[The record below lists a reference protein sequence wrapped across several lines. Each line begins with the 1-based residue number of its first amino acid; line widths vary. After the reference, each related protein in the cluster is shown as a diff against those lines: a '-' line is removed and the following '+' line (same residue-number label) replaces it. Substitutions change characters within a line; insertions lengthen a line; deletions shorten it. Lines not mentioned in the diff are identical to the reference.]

1 MEPLVEKYRPM
12 TIEGFAG
19 LTRVKAILAAFA
31 ADPYP
36 AAFMLVGP
44 SGTGKTTIAL
54 ALAEMLK
61 AEVMHVP
68 SRCCTLESVQDL
80 LYKCHLTPMFAQGGW
95 HAPLID
101 EFDQASKAAQHA
113 FLSAL
118 DTTGFPPQTYF
129 VFTAN
134 STATLEDRFLSRCRT
149 LKFTTDDLMEP
160 AVKLLRK
167 VWRKEIEDRRDR
179 RKKMPDPPDFAAM
192 LRETRLNVREALGLL
207 ELELLAP
214 GSFEPTL
221 PDPSVAATKKRAGA
235 PIYSIGYHAL
245 SVPALTEA
253 LDTLGVSLLI
263 DVRATPQSRLPGF
276 TQGQLE
282 KTYGRRYL
290 WAGDRLGGR
299 GATPKEDALVWLESL
314 AASGQ
319 TCCLLCKEEAPGS
332 CHRHYTIATA
342 LLERGINVQHVY
354 GDELVSASDLQ
365 ASVEAKQRGEDLDY
379 PFTLWRE
386 EVTA

>member
-1 MEPLVEKYRPM
+1 MEPLVKRYQPT

-19 LTRVKAILAAFA
+19 LTRVKTILAAFA

-36 AAFMLVGP
+36 AAFLCVGN
-44 SGTGKTTIAL
+44 SGTGKTAMGL
-54 ALAEMLK
+54 ALADAID
-61 AEVMHVP
+61 AEVQHVP
-68 SRCCTLESVQDL
+68 SRQCDLETVQRAVSN
-80 LYKCHLTPMFAQGGW
+80 CHYTPLFGNATRHMV
-95 HAPLID
+95 LVD
-101 EFDQASKAAQHA
+101 EMDQASKPAQHA
-113 FLSAL
+113 FLSVL
-118 DTTGFPPQTYF
+118 DTTGFPDNT
-129 VFTAN
+129 VFWFTCN
-134 STATLEDRFLSRCRT
+134 STATLEYRFLSRCRT
-149 LKFTTDDLMEP
+149 LKFTTDDMMEP

-179 RKKMPDPPDFAAM
+179 RKKMPEPPDFAAM

-276 TQGQLE
+276 TQGAPAARWRWCSGDGKSLALPLCRE
-282 KTYGRRYL
+282 GSTSALKPRGTPAKRARPLSAWPHGRPGGPRPTGTAGRRSSPL
-290 WAGDRLGGR
+290 W
-299 GATPKEDALVWLESL
+299 
-314 AASGQ
+314 
-319 TCCLLCKEEAPGS
+319 KEEIVA
-332 CHRHYTIATA
+332 
-342 LLERGINVQHVY
+342 
-354 GDELVSASDLQ
+354 
-365 ASVEAKQRGEDLDY
+365 
-379 PFTLWRE
+379 
-386 EVTA
+386 

>member
-1 MEPLVEKYRPM
+1 MVLV
-12 TIEGFAG
+12 
-19 LTRVKAILAAFA
+19 
-31 ADPYP
+31 D
-36 AAFMLVGP
+36 
-44 SGTGKTTIAL
+44 
-54 ALAEMLK
+54 EM
-61 AEVMHVP
+61 
-68 SRCCTLESVQDL
+68 
-80 LYKCHLTPMFAQGGW
+80 
-95 HAPLID
+95 
-101 EFDQASKAAQHA
+101 DQASKPAQHA
-113 FLSAL
+113 FLSVL
-118 DTTGFPPQTYF
+118 DTTGFPDNT
-129 VFTAN
+129 VFWFTCN
-134 STATLEDRFLSRCRT
+134 STATLEYRFLSRCRT
-149 LKFTTDDLMEP
+149 LKFTTDDMMEP

-179 RKKMPDPPDFAAM
+179 RKKMPEPPDFAAM

-342 LLERGINVQHVY
+342 LLERGINIQHIY
-354 GDELVSASDLQ
+354 GDELVCASDLQ

-379 PFTLWRE
+379 PFTLWKE
-386 EVTA
+386 EIVA